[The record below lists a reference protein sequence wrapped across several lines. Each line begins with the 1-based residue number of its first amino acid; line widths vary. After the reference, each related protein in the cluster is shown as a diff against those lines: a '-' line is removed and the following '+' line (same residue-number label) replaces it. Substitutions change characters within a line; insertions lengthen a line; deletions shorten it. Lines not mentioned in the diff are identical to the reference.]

1 MRVATGLHLAGI
13 GSWLP
18 GETTTA
24 DAVAHG
30 WYEDADRTAS
40 GMLAVRVAGDL
51 PAPEMAVR
59 AARTALRRAGRTGLA
74 PDDYGALLHC
84 ATYHQGPDGWSAP
97 HYVLHRTLDRPIGAA
112 QVGPGCLAML
122 TALEMAA
129 HRLTTDDGQDA
140 VLLTA
145 ADNFSA
151 PLVDRW
157 NSSKLFLLADGGA
170 AVVLSRRNGFARL
183 LSVGSVSAPS
193 MEELHRGGEELFP
206 PGVTVGRSLDFEER
220 SDHWRRQWAEGAA
233 PPKVHL
239 GDVVAEA
246 VDRFGGLDVVV
257 NNAGTIHSA
266 PLDSLGEAEFDEAMR
281 TMFWAPLWVFQEA
294 RPHLRGGVLVNI
306 TSVGGKI
313 SPPHLL
319 PYACAK
325 FAQVG
330 LSEGLDAALTRD
342 GTRVLTVVPGLMRT
356 GSPRRAHYAGR
367 PALEYAWFSLL
378 AGAPLVSMNAA
389 RAARR
394 IVDAVQDGRHHLTL
408 TPMAR
413 AATAVHGVA
422 PGLTQAVLRT
432 MNRVLP
438 GPGDE
443 GPTTGLEAAP
453 RADRWG
459 MRLLTR
465 LNDRAGRDLN
475 QFPGQQHGGVPR
487 PRGARR
493 RTRR

>member
-1 MRVATGLHLAGI
+1 MQPRTALLGLATAAAATG
-13 GSWLP
+13 
-18 GETTTA
+18 
-24 DAVAHG
+24 
-30 WYEDADRTAS
+30 Y
-40 GMLAVRVAGDL
+40 
-51 PAPEMAVR
+51 
-59 AARTALRRAGRTGLA
+59 ALRRARRYRLRGRTALVTGGSRGLGLLLA
-74 PDDYGALLHC
+74 RELGARGCRVAVC
-84 ATYHQGPDGWSAP
+84 ARDGDELRRAATD
-97 HYVLHRTLDRPIGAA
+97 LRTLGVETHPITCDLRDRD
-112 QVGPGCLAML
+112 QVRDM
-122 TALEMAA
+122 
-129 HRLTTDDGQDA
+129 
-140 VLLTA
+140 
-145 ADNFSA
+145 
-151 PLVDRW
+151 
-157 NSSKLFLLADGGA
+157 
-170 AVVLSRRNGFARL
+170 
-183 LSVGSVSAPS
+183 
-193 MEELHRGGEELFP
+193 
-206 PGVTVGRSLDFEER
+206 
-220 SDHWRRQWAEGAA
+220 
-233 PPKVHL
+233 
-239 GDVVAEA
+239 VAEA

-281 TMFWAPLWVFQEA
+281 IMFWAPLWVFQEA